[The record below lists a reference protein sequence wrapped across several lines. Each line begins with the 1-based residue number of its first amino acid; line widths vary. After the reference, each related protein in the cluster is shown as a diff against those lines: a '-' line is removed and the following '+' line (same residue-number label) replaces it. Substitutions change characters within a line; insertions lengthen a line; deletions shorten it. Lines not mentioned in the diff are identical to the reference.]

1 MINFR
6 YHVVSLAAVFL
17 ALAIGLVVGTAA
29 ANGPLADDLNNQVN
43 KITDEKEQLRDDLDQ
58 SRAELKK
65 NSDFATEVAPMLLN
79 GKLAGRTALLV
90 KIDGSDK
97 DVDTA
102 ADGIAAMLQTAGAKL
117 TGTVTVKEKFTAAA
131 SDNTLLDLAES
142 SAPPAIS
149 GALPNNGKGQETS
162 AALLAAVLVADKP
175 GTPQVDGARAVLSA
189 YQSGGYIGLDG
200 DLKTPADVVI
210 VVAGAPATGKDAKE
224 RNAAALTVV
233 SRLDVAL
240 AGDVVVAGLSANGLV
255 SSVRDDASIA
265 KDVSTVDNAFTA
277 YGQVAAVMALVERL
291 GGKTGHYGI
300 GNGATSLLPKTASV
314 TSGS

>member
-29 ANGPLADDLNNQVN
+29 ANGPLADQLNDQVN
-43 KITDEKEQLRDDLDQ
+43 KITDEKQQLRDDLDQ

-65 NSDFATEVAPMLLN
+65 NADFATEVAPMLLN
-79 GKLAGRTALLV
+79 GKLPGRNVLLV
-90 KIDGSDK
+90 KIEGSDK

-102 ADGIAAMLQTAGAKL
+102 ADGIGNMLHTAGAKV
-117 TGTVTVKEKFTAAA
+117 TGTVTIKEKFTAAS
-131 SDNTLLDLAES
+131 SDYNLLDLAET

-175 GTPQVDGARAVLSA
+175 GAPQIDGTRRVLSA
-189 YQSGGYIGLDG
+189 YEAGGWISLDG
-200 DLKTPADVVI
+200 DLKTSADAVI
-210 VVAGAPATGKDAKE
+210 VISGAPASGKDAKE
-224 RNAAALTVV
+224 RNAVALTVV
-233 SRLDVAL
+233 SRFAL
-240 AGDVVVAGLSANGLV
+240 ALSNDMVVAGLSANGLV
-255 SSVRDDASIA
+255 SAVRDDASIA
-265 KDVSTVDNAFTA
+265 KSVSTVDNAVTA
-277 YGQVAAVMALVERL
+277 YGQVAAVLALVERI

-300 GNGATSLLPKTASV
+300 GSGANSLLPKTAGV
-314 TSGS
+314 VSGS

>member
-29 ANGPLADDLNNQVN
+29 ANGPLAENLNDQVN
-43 KITDEKEQLRDDLDQ
+43 KITDEKQQLRDDLDQ

-65 NSDFATEVAPMLLN
+65 NSDFATEVAPMLLS
-79 GKLAGRTALLV
+79 GKLAGRNVLLV
-90 KIDGSDK
+90 KIEGSDK
-97 DVDTA
+97 DIDTA
-102 ADGIAAMLQTAGAKL
+102 ADGIATTLQTAGAKV
-117 TGTVTVKEKFTAAA
+117 TGTVTIKEKFTSAS
-131 SDNTLLDLAES
+131 SDNLLDLAES

-149 GALPNNGKGQETS
+149 GALPNQGNGQETS

-175 GTPQVDGARAVLSA
+175 GTPQVDGTRMVLSA
-189 YQSGGYIGLDG
+189 YEQDGYIGLDG
-200 DLKTPADVVI
+200 DLKTPADAVI
-210 VVAGAPATGKDAKE
+210 VIAGAPASGKDAKE
-224 RNAAALTVV
+224 RNAVALTTVT
-233 SRLDVAL
+233 RFAL
-240 AGDVVVAGLSANGLV
+240 ALSNDMVVAGLSANGLV

-265 KDVSTVDNAFTA
+265 KSVSTVDNAVTA
-277 YGQVAAVMALVERL
+277 YGQVAAVLALVERL

-300 GNGATSLLPKTASV
+300 GSGATSLLPKTASV

>member
-29 ANGPLADDLNNQVN
+29 ANGPLADTLNDQVN

-58 SRAELKK
+58 SRSELKK

-79 GKLAGRTALLV
+79 SKLPGHNVLLV
-90 KIDGSDK
+90 KIEGSDK

-102 ADGIAAMLQTAGAKL
+102 ATGIATMLQTAGAKV
-117 TGTVTVKEKFTAAA
+117 TGTVTIKERFTAAA
-131 SDNTLLDLAES
+131 SEDTLLDLAES
-142 SAPPAIS
+142 SAPPGIS

-175 GTPQVDGARAVLSA
+175 GAPQVDGTRAVLSA
-189 YQSGGYIGLDG
+189 YESGGYIDLAG
-200 DLKTPADVVI
+200 DLKTPADAVI
-210 VVAGAPATGKDAKE
+210 VIAGAPASGKDAKE
-224 RNAAALTVV
+224 RNAVALTTV
-233 SRLDVAL
+233 SRFAL
-240 AGDVVVAGLSANGLV
+240 ALSNDMVVAGLSANGLV
-255 SSVRDDASIA
+255 SSVRADASIA
-265 KDVSTVDNAFTA
+265 KSVSTVDNAVTA
-277 YGQVAAVMALVERL
+277 NGQVAAVLALVERI

-300 GNGATSLLPKTASV
+300 GSGATSLLPKSASAA
-314 TSGS
+314 SGS